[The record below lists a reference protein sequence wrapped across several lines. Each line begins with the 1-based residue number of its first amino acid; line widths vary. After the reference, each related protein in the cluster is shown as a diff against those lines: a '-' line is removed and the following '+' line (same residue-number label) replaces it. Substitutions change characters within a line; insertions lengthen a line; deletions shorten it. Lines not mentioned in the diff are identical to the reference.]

1 MQPRDKR
8 FPVSIP
14 CCVHSY
20 VYTLTSCTQLCN
32 PTTVKGPNSR
42 LEGIHTCLGHILT
55 LRVETKQHIKL
66 RTQWATKWKTKS
78 QTGRKVT
85 KWETKWNKL
94 GGKIGDKV
102 KDKVRDTVGDK
113 VGDKAGDKLGDKGG
127 DKVEDK
133 LGDEVGDKSGRQSGR
148 PAEKQIVRQS
158 EGQSG
163 RQSGRQGSPCLQ
175 KLKPNSFCGWDL
187 TKSHANSAAEAG
199 FAFLFY
205 NSPKVMEH
213 VQVTPELLHRYAL
226 GCCVAAWSVPAH
238 NGLSSLI
245 LGPSNVWYVCDSS
258 DSAHLWSHR
267 CIWPFRCALDTW
279 SPRNYRRM
287 P

>member
-1 MQPRDKR
+1 M
-8 FPVSIP
+8 
-14 CCVHSY
+14 
-20 VYTLTSCTQLCN
+20 
-32 PTTVKGPNSR
+32 
-42 LEGIHTCLGHILT
+42 
-55 LRVETKQHIKL
+55 
-66 RTQWATKWKTKS
+66 
-78 QTGRKVT
+78 
-85 KWETKWNKL
+85 
-94 GGKIGDKV
+94 

-175 KLKPNSFCGWDL
+175 KLKPNSFCGWEL

-213 VQVTPELLHRYAL
+213 VQVTPELLHDMPW
-226 GCCVAAWSVPAH
+226 VAASQPGQCPPTTV
-238 NGLSSLI
+238 
-245 LGPSNVWYVCDSS
+245 
-258 DSAHLWSHR
+258 SH
-267 CIWPFRCALDTW
+267 P
-279 SPRNYRRM
+279 
-287 P
+287 